1 MVADDILHA
10 ALPGLHAGG
19 PDHRSPSPL
28 KEHRL
33 DQVVSKKEISATPGH
48 GVSHGEAFRV
58 WLRVAALSFGGP
70 AGQIAVMHRILV
82 EEKRWISENRFLH
95 ALNYCML
102 LPGPEAQQLATY
114 VGWLM
119 HRTLGGIMAGGLFIV
134 PGVVAI
140 MTLSWIYALYGKVGI
155 VSALFFGLK
164 AAVLAVVLEAVVR
177 IGRKSLKNGVMI
189 GLATAAFVAIF
200 FMKVPF
206 PIIILL
212 AGVIGFVGGRA
223 GLRTFDVG
231 GGHGPSPGKDAPLV
245 DALLGDEL
253 PAHARPT
260 VAESLR
266 VAAVWLALWLVPV
279 LALLAVFGTDNVFSQ
294 IAIFFS
300 KMAMVTFGGAY
311 AVLAY
316 VAQQAVENYQWLQ
329 PGEMLDGLGM
339 AETTPGPLI
348 MVLQFV
354 GFMGAFRDSGGLSPL
369 VAGTLGGLLATWVTF
384 TPCFL
389 WIFLGAP
396 FIETLRGNKPLAG
409 ALSAITAAVVGVVL
423 NLAIWFAIHT
433 IFAEVRP
440 VAWGPF
446 SFDAPVVTSVNVW
459 ALLLAAAAV
468 VAMFRFKVGM
478 IPTIAACSAAGLAL
492 YLAGAI
498 S

>member
-1 MVADDILHA
+1 MAE
-10 ALPGLHAGG
+10 
-19 PDHRSPSPL
+19 PS
-28 KEHRL
+28 
-33 DQVVSKKEISATPGH
+33 H
-48 GVSHGEAFRV
+48 GVSLGEAFQV

-119 HRTLGGIMAGGLFIV
+119 HRTLGGIMAGGLFIL
-134 PGVVAI
+134 PGLVAI
-140 MTLSWIYALYGKVGI
+140 MALSWIYALYGKVGI

-177 IGRKSLKNGVMI
+177 IGKKSLKNDIMVA
-189 GLATAAFVAIF
+189 LAAAAFVAIYF
-200 FMKVPF
+200 CKVPF

-212 AGVIGFVGGRA
+212 AGMIGYIGGRA
-223 GLRTFDVG
+223 HLRSFEVG
-231 GGHGPSPGKDAPLV
+231 GAHGPSPGKKAAVV

-260 VAESLR
+260 VAKSLR

-279 LALLAVFGTDNVFSQ
+279 LVLLATLGADNVFSH
-294 IAIFFS
+294 IAVFFS

-316 VAQQAVENYQWLQ
+316 VAQQAVENY
-329 PGEMLDGLGM
+329 G
-339 AETTPGPLI
+339 
-348 MVLQFV
+348 V
-354 GFMGAFRDSGGLSPL
+354 GFMGAFRDPGGLSPL
-369 VAGTLGGLLATWVTF
+369 VAGTFGGLLATWVTF

-396 FIETLRGNKPLAG
+396 FIERLRGNKPLAG
-409 ALSAITAAVVGVVL
+409 ALSAITAAVVGVIL
-423 NLAIWFAIHT
+423 NLS
-433 IFAEVRP
+433 R
-440 VAWGPF
+440 
-446 SFDAPVVTSVNVW
+446 
-459 ALLLAAAAV
+459 
-468 VAMFRFKVGM
+468 
-478 IPTIAACSAAGLAL
+478 
-492 YLAGAI
+492 
-498 S
+498 